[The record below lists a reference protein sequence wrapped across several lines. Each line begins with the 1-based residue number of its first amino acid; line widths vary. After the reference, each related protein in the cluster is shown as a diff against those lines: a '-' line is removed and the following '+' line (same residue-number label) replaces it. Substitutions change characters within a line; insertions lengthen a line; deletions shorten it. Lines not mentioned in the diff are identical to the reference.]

1 VTRHSRRWRRP
12 TGRAELAVRL
22 ALAATLGAAVAVT
35 LAACGTG
42 GLAKGAADVQNG
54 RTLFQNKCAGCH
66 TLSAAGAQ
74 GTIGPNLDDSFAQA
88 RQEGFKESAIREI
101 VHEQI
106 LYPGQYST
114 KAGSGDFLAA
124 NMPAKLVTGKDAVDV
139 ATFVAQ
145 NAGLQGYT
153 QSVVVTGT
161 NGKAIFVSKCAGCHT
176 LKDAGA
182 TGTTGPNLDLL
193 KPPFAI
199 AKRQVTNGGAV
210 MPAFKGTLSDA
221 QIQAVAR
228 YVATHAGK

>member
-1 VTRHSRRWRRP
+1 
-12 TGRAELAVRL
+12 
-22 ALAATLGAAVAVT
+22 
-35 LAACGTG
+35 
-42 GLAKGAADVQNG
+42 
-54 RTLFQNKCAGCH
+54 
-66 TLSAAGAQ
+66 
-74 GTIGPNLDDSFAQA
+74 
-88 RQEGFKESAIREI
+88 
-101 VHEQI
+101 
-106 LYPGQYST
+106 
-114 KAGSGDFLAA
+114 
-124 NMPAKLVTGKDAVDV
+124 MPAKLVTGKDAVDV

-176 LKDAGA
+176 LKDAGT

-221 QIQAVAR
+221 QIATVAAVPAASIDDGDIAAMTR
-228 YVATHAGK
+228 AITGGLSGMGLPGL